1 MIKYVLPNEDI
12 EDYYII
18 KNNIKNIENYNFK
31 EITKKY
37 NLHNEI
43 IMIILKSNSGLRVF
57 SKIKFGN
64 INLISNSFYSL
75 DSFEDEEKINNIIYD
90 IKDNFED
97 RWKSVNKINQ
107 SIVLPIRLS
116 VISSK
121 TKFSDQLEN
130 YLSSIDLVSDF
141 KIEIINNKEIIYK
154 ITFNGTP
161 NKFLD
166 IMSLYNIEI
175 DTSKDIWKIQ

>member
-1 MIKYVLPNEDI
+1 M
-12 EDYYII
+12 
-18 KNNIKNIENYNFK
+18 
-31 EITKKY
+31 
-37 NLHNEI
+37 
-43 IMIILKSNSGLRVF
+43 
-57 SKIKFGN
+57 
-64 INLISNSFYSL
+64 
-75 DSFEDEEKINNIIYD
+75 
-90 IKDNFED
+90 
-97 RWKSVNKINQ
+97 
-107 SIVLPIRLS
+107 LPIRLS